1 MIMKLSEFY
10 YIKQINKS
18 RAFSLVEVLVAVAV
32 LALLING
39 LYTLFSKTV
48 VTVDVGSWKA
58 GTQSRM
64 RITIKQLQKDI
75 IGASYKTIIYP
86 NKTDVDKASGQWK
99 LKFKTG
105 AIDPRNTQTD
115 LMTFFICSPGRDFT
129 PREANKIDPKIVKA
143 QLKCDLGP
151 DGKTPRLV
159 YIKTVEMGAS
169 RTDVTNED
177 TKNIVLIENIIKFET
192 KVIENPMSG
201 DGYKTLKI
209 SIECAHPAYP
219 KTILEEDIEIPL
231 QVEAATL

>member
-1 MIMKLSEFY
+1 MYFISKDVN
-10 YIKQINKS
+10 NK
-18 RAFSLVEVLVAVAV
+18 AFSLVEVLMAIAV

-58 GTQSRM
+58 STQSRM

-99 LKFKTG
+99 LKFKSG

-115 LMTFFICSPGRDFT
+115 LMTFFICSPGRNFT
-129 PREANKIDPKIVKA
+129 NIIDPKIVKA

-159 YIKTVEMGAS
+159 YVKTVEMGAS
-169 RTDVTNED
+169 RPDVTNED
-177 TKNIVLIENIIKFET
+177 TKNIVLIENIIKFEA
-192 KVIENPMSG
+192 KLIEIENSTS
-201 DGYKTLKI
+201 DDDHKILKI